1 VVGRSVGPY
10 QLVKRLG
17 AGGMGEVYLARDSRL
32 QRQVAIKSLTSAGL
46 TEPEAR
52 GRVLREARAAAALNH
67 PNIATIHD
75 VVEADDRAY
84 IVMEFVEGRTLSARL
99 AEGALP
105 VGEAVAIGLQLAEA
119 LDAAHARGIVHR
131 DLKPANICQ
140 TASGTIK
147 VLDFGLARRAAPS
160 TELAHTTATHDT
172 FHGQTAGT
180 PGYMAPEQVLG
191 QLTDERT
198 DIYSAGVVLYE
209 LLTGR
214 RPFDGPDTLA
224 IAVATVSA
232 DPPPL
237 LTVNPGVPVAIAEV
251 VARAMARDPAA
262 RYPSARALVE
272 ALTDAVAGATTAPVA
287 PRVGHAAA
295 SEGPLSATASR
306 PRTRQRLLAAGIAL
320 GIVAI
325 AAAVLATRWPR
336 AAPETPD
343 GVPVVAVLPFLS
355 DGDAPANE
363 ALAAGFS
370 DVLVATLSKLPEV
383 GVISSAATRDFRDPG
398 RDLAHIAQSLGA
410 SFVVDASLQR
420 VADRIRV
427 TVTLVGAGSNLV
439 AWSDHVDGTIDEV
452 FDVQRRLATG
462 LAEGLRLRLSPAS
475 LTELSATPTSSREAF
490 TDYARGRALLERPD
504 VPGHVDGAIDA
515 FRAAASRDPE
525 FALAHAGLAE
535 AYWARY
541 EDTRDTAWA
550 PLAVAAAERAAVL
563 DPSSPRVIVSMGRI
577 YAGTGRTDDAV
588 AAFQR
593 AMALQPHDDEV
604 HRLLGRVFER
614 AGRAKEAQA
623 AYERAL
629 AIRPGSWHNHSELGA
644 FHFGAG
650 RYADAAVSFRRVTEL
665 APDNAWGFVN
675 LGAAYHAQGDR
686 TRALEYYQRA
696 VAISKI
702 ETAYSN
708 IGALLYHEGRFGE
721 AREAFEQAIAL
732 APRRP
737 TYHRNLGDVLMRLG
751 RSTEARASF
760 ERAAELATDLLKVN
774 PGDARQ
780 LAFLAVVEAK
790 LGRYDGALA
799 SAQRAVQLAPEAGD
813 VRYRLGVVQ
822 ALSGA
827 HDRALATLTE
837 AISLGY
843 SVTLL
848 RADDDLAPLRGHPAY
863 ERLSSVSV
871 PTKEDP

>member
-1 VVGRSVGPY
+1 
-10 QLVKRLG
+10 
-17 AGGMGEVYLARDSRL
+17 
-32 QRQVAIKSLTSAGL
+32 
-46 TEPEAR
+46 
-52 GRVLREARAAAALNH
+52 
-67 PNIATIHD
+67 
-75 VVEADDRAY
+75 
-84 IVMEFVEGRTLSARL
+84 
-99 AEGALP
+99 
-105 VGEAVAIGLQLAEA
+105 
-119 LDAAHARGIVHR
+119 
-131 DLKPANICQ
+131 
-140 TASGTIK
+140 
-147 VLDFGLARRAAPS
+147 
-160 TELAHTTATHDT
+160 
-172 FHGQTAGT
+172 
-180 PGYMAPEQVLG
+180 MAPEQVLG

-209 LLTGR
+209 LLAGR

-577 YAGTGRTDDAV
+577 YAGTGRTTMPSRPFSARWPCSRTTTRSTACSAV
-588 AAFQR
+588 CSSAPAA
-593 AMALQPHDDEV
+593 
-604 HRLLGRVFER
+604 
-614 AGRAKEAQA
+614 
-623 AYERAL
+623 
-629 AIRPGSWHNHSELGA
+629 
-644 FHFGAG
+644 
-650 RYADAAVSFRRVTEL
+650 RR
-665 APDNAWGFVN
+665 
-675 LGAAYHAQGDR
+675 R
-686 TRALEYYQRA
+686 R
-696 VAISKI
+696 
-702 ETAYSN
+702 
-708 IGALLYHEGRFGE
+708 
-721 AREAFEQAIAL
+721 
-732 APRRP
+732 RRP
-737 TYHRNLGDVLMRLG
+737 TSG
-751 RSTEARASF
+751 RSRSVRARGTTTANSARF
-760 ERAAELATDLLKVN
+760 ISAPGATRM
-774 PGDARQ
+774 PPCR
-780 LAFLAVVEAK
+780 
-790 LGRYDGALA
+790 
-799 SAQRAVQLAPEAGD
+799 
-813 VRYRLGVVQ
+813 
-822 ALSGA
+822 SG
-827 HDRALATLTE
+827 
-837 AISLGY
+837 G
-843 SVTLL
+843 
-848 RADDDLAPLRGHPAY
+848 
-863 ERLSSVSV
+863 
-871 PTKEDP
+871 